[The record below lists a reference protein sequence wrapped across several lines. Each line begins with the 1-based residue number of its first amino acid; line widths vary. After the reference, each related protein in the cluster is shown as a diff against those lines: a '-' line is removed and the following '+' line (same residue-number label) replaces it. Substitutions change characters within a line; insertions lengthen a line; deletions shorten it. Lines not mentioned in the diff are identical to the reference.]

1 MYGLVGREHGTLC
14 QSQRSRKDAHERAKF
29 FFRDARGEGGRRRRR
44 RFCRHDGLW
53 MLRGEL
59 NWSGEVGPDQGAA
72 ESTLGCD
79 AERDAVSG
87 HLSRRRPT
95 RTAHARGGIDS
106 LGTPLPTLDKGSV
119 NAAGVL
125 GGRVCTRCGGLC
137 AGRGL
142 EKPSWTIHQ
151 TSVCATIQLAVA
163 EPAREG
169 ARV

>member
-29 FFRDARGEGGRRRRR
+29 FFRDARSEGGRRRRR

-95 RTAHARGGIDS
+95 RTARARGGIDS
-106 LGTPLPTLDKGSV
+106 LGTPLPTLDMGSV

-151 TSVCATIQLAVA
+151 PSVCATIQLAVA

>member
-44 RFCRHDGLW
+44 RFCRHDDLW

-95 RTAHARGGIDS
+95 RTARARGGIDS
-106 LGTPLPTLDKGSV
+106 LGTPLPTLDKGSTR
-119 NAAGVL
+119 AAERIIPAKHTSCVAA
-125 GGRVCTRCGGLC
+125 CNSGGL
-137 AGRGL
+137 GRTCWL
-142 EKPSWTIHQ
+142 LNP
-151 TSVCATIQLAVA
+151 
-163 EPAREG
+163 G
-169 ARV
+169 ARSRVLRRGGTRR